1 MRHVVVWTVGLAALA
16 LLGASGAQAQ
26 PRAAQRVVV
35 DSFGGPQGG
44 TTRAALV
51 RSLEE
56 NGVVVIPSDEV
67 DAARSELD
75 LGSRMTSAQYVEL
88 ARALRASAFV
98 DGRVSRQRRRWSVT
112 VSVRSATDGEVV
124 GRESWGGRTAAS
136 LGGVRRT
143 GYRRLADHLGAT
155 SAPAAAQVA
164 VSEGETPWYARG
176 QDDEAPPADE
186 EPAPAPAASSQR
198 YDSVRFALRLG
209 SLYRWMD
216 TTVQV
221 YAAQRGATTSDP
233 ARELLEEDR
242 AYRGPAAGHFELGG
256 SAELYPGAF
265 GDQPFPYLGLLVAF
279 THSIAP
285 GAVAPHRMNMGEQV
299 SVPTNQLDFLVA
311 LRGRYRFGAE
321 RREPE
326 IHVDAG
332 WGTFNFDLGRTELQE
347 IDPRYI
353 VPPMQHG
360 YVQLGAGISYGIVPT
375 YLTASLDFAYRIGTN
390 IGADTRN
397 VWGTDTAPSN
407 GLLVGVELKSEIPEI
422 AQGVYVALLFQ
433 YFQFTTAFRG
443 QVGCAQA
450 GGCSGSVDP
459 GPWADERLWEVWPVA
474 VPPPGQP
481 IDINDVVGGPLGD
494 VNDNYVRFQL
504 SAGYAF
510 Q

>member
-1 MRHVVVWTVGLAALA
+1 MVWTVRLALLALA
-16 LLGASGAQAQ
+16 LGGSTAEAQ

-56 NGVVVIPSDEV
+56 NGLVVIPGDEV
-67 DAARSELD
+67 DAARAQLD

-88 ARALRASAFV
+88 GRALRASAFI

-136 LGGVRRT
+136 LGAVRRT

-155 SAPAAAQVA
+155 SALPAAPVA
-164 VSEGETPWYARG
+164 ASDGETPWYARG
-176 QDDEAPPADE
+176 QDSETPPVDDET
-186 EPAPAPAASSQR
+186 PAPTPTPSSQR
-198 YDSVRFALRLG
+198 YDSVRLSLRMG

-216 TTVQV
+216 STVRV
-221 YAAQRGATTSDP
+221 YAAQRDLPTSDP
-233 ARELLEEDR
+233 ARELIEEDR
-242 AYRGPAAGHFELGG
+242 AYRGPAPGHFELGG
-256 SAELYPGAF
+256 QAEIYPGAF

-279 THSIAP
+279 SHSIAP
-285 GAVAPHRMNMGEQV
+285 GAVAPHRMSMGEQV
-299 SVPTNQLDFLVA
+299 SVPTNQLDFLIGV
-311 LRGRYRFGAE
+311 RGRYRFGPE

-326 IHVDAG
+326 LHIDVG

-347 IDPRYI
+347 IDPRFI
-353 VPPMQHG
+353 IPPMQHG

-397 VWGTDTAPSN
+397 VWGTETAPSN
-407 GLLVGVELKSEIPEI
+407 GLLVGIELKSEIPEI
-422 AQGVYVALLFQ
+422 ADGVFVALLFQ

-443 QVGCAQA
+443 QVGCAQP

-459 GPWADERLWEVWPVA
+459 GPWADERLWEIWPVA
-474 VPPPGQP
+474 APAGGQP
-481 IDINDVVGGPLGD
+481 IDLNSVVGEPLGD
-494 VNDNYVRFQL
+494 VNDNYVRLQL
-504 SAGYAF
+504 SLGYAF